1 MLQSY
6 ENIHGYL
13 AVTICVLG
21 TIFNIVNILVLSHKV
36 TTVFFFSKPSLE
48 SGAKSVFIQI
58 ELGKNIPTLTCL
70 NTIHQLVSDI
80 FRTCEKTLSTCS

>member
-6 ENIHGYL
+6 EKIHGYL

-36 TTVFFFSKPSLE
+36 TTVFFSSKSSQE
-48 SGAKSVFIQI
+48 SRAKSVVIQI
-58 ELGKNIPTLTCL
+58 ELEKNIPTLTCL
-70 NTIHQLVSDI
+70 SIRSIN
-80 FRTCEKTLSTCS
+80 

>member
-36 TTVFFFSKPSLE
+36 AILTGYYYAPMSCPS
-48 SGAKSVFIQI
+48 SG
-58 ELGKNIPTLTCL
+58 EY
-70 NTIHQLVSDI
+70 SDLD
-80 FRTCEKTLSTCS
+80 LSQYDPSI

>member
-1 MLQSY
+1 MVQFY

-36 TTVFFFSKPSLE
+36 QILTAAIDRHWVADLVFVTV
-48 SGAKSVFIQI
+48 VR
-58 ELGKNIPTLTCL
+58 CL
-70 NTIHQLVSDI
+70 MCLL
-80 FRTCEKTLSTCS
+80 RRY